1 MCINI
6 LNLLLIIY
14 NFLFKVIYILLCM
27 IDTKKTNS
35 FFNKEGLFE
44 IPLINFKQSSSEN
57 EDVINYEE
65 FNRLKFFK
73 NKIDDLENAKDW
85 DEAKKNCNLY
95 ELIYLPNKKFKSD
108 SISKYEPLSRSYFK
122 LWEIIND
129 FDLLNIN
136 ESLKFASVAEG
147 PGGFIEAIINYRK
160 KFSDVNDSLQAI
172 TLKSVNKDIPGWN
185 KASNFL
191 RKNKNVKISYG
202 CDNTGNI
209 YNIDNIIDFR
219 TNFKNDA
226 WLVTADGGFDFSF
239 NFNKQEQMSYR
250 IIFCEIVIAL
260 SIQKK
265 GGSFVCKFFD
275 MYTSIT
281 ISFLYLL
288 ISFYDEVHITK
299 PLTSR
304 PANSEKY
311 IVCKGFKGIDES
323 YIQKL
328 YIIVKSWEI
337 VENNKLF
344 VKNIFNFSNSL
355 FDTKINVYNTKY
367 FNIQVS
373 NIQKTL
379 DYIKNKNSDEG
390 NIKKQITAAFSWCK
404 TYRCK
409 INYNSS
415 YLCKNK

>member
-1 MCINI
+1 
-6 LNLLLIIY
+6 
-14 NFLFKVIYILLCM
+14 M